1 MRELSASEFALAVVI
16 AVIERKSRSRLRD
29 RQRSLIID
37 DCLALFDDPRLS
49 PAIRR
54 WTPAGADPHDTH
66 HREMCATTLA
76 LFETIAPIVRV
87 LAADEDVSRPRRHTR
102 SDRRS
107 A

>member
-16 AVIERKSRSRLRD
+16 AVFERKSRSRLRV

-49 PAIRR
+49 PGVRR
-54 WTPAGADPHDTH
+54 WTPTGLDPHETR

-87 LAADEDVSRPRRHTR
+87 LYDEGFTRPPRHTR
-102 SDRRS
+102 PHRRS